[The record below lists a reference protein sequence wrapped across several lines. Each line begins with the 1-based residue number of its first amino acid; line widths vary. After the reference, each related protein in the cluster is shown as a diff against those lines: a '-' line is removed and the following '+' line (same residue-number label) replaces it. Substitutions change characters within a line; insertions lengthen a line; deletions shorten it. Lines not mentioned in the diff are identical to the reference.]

1 MIRITELKL
10 PLSAV
15 PVEARRTADAP
26 TETDADRAPAPHPVD
41 ALKLLAA
48 KALGIT
54 PADIASLQVFKRS
67 FDARKAE
74 LLVVYIVDLSLADS
88 TRESALLQHFESH
101 PHIGESP
108 DMAYHPVGHAPAG
121 LTDRPVVVGF
131 GPCGM
136 FAALV
141 LAQMGFR
148 PIVLERGTTVRQRTK
163 DTWGL
168 WRKNTLQPESNVQF
182 GEGGAGTFS
191 DGKLYSQ
198 IKDPRFLGRKVMAEF
213 VKAGAPS
220 EILYEAHPHIGT
232 FKLVKV
238 VESIREQIIALGG
251 EVRFGHRVVNL
262 LLNQEHGTP
271 HLRGL
276 EVLNT
281 VNNSITE
288 LPASHVVIALGHSAR
303 DTFAMLHQRGVAM
316 QAKAFSVGF
325 RIEHPQSVIDKARWG
340 RHAGHPMLGAA
351 DYKLVH
357 HAEHGAGKG
366 RSVYSFCMCPGGTV
380 VAATS
385 EPGRVVT
392 NGMSQYSRNE
402 RNANAGLVVGIDPQ
416 DFPHDTSSFVQAFG
430 PVDGVRYAQEAAALA
445 AAHPAGSAAA
455 THPLAGIALQRALES
470 GAYAL
475 GGSSYEAPGQLV
487 GDFIAARP
495 STALGSVQ
503 PSYKQGVKLGDLA
516 PSLPDYAIAAIR
528 EALPVF
534 GKKIKGFDMVD
545 AVLTGVETRTSSPLK
560 IPRGDNLQSTN
571 VAGLYPAG
579 EGASYAGGILS
590 AAVDGIKV
598 AEAVARSLLGLRT
611 AA

>member
-15 PVEARRTADAP
+15 PVEARRAADAP
-26 TETDADRAPAPHPVD
+26 TETDADRAPAPHPIE
-41 ALKLLAA
+41 ALKALAA
-48 KALGIT
+48 QALGIAS
-54 PADIASLQVFKRS
+54 ADIATLQVFKRS

-74 LLVVYIVDLSLADS
+74 LLVVYIVDLTLAQPAQGA
-88 TRESALLQHFESH
+88 ALLQRFGKH
-101 PHIGESP
+101 PHISPSP
-108 DMAYHPVGHAPAG
+108 DMAYHPVGQAPAD
-121 LTDRPVVVGF
+121 LPLRPVVVGF

-148 PIVLERGTTVRQRTK
+148 PIVLERGTTVRQRTQ

-168 WRKNTLQPESNVQF
+168 WRKNTLKPESNVQF

-198 IKDPRFLGRKVMAEF
+198 IKDPRFLGRKVMQEF
-213 VKAGAPS
+213 VAAGAPP

-251 EVRFGHRVVNL
+251 EVRFEQRVVDVL
-262 LLNQEHGTP
+262 LKNEHGT
-271 HLRGL
+271 HCLRGL
-276 EVLNT
+276 SVQ
-281 VNNSITE
+281 NSNDGSVSE
-288 LPASHVVIALGHSAR
+288 LPASHVVMALGHSAR
-303 DTFAMLHQRGVAM
+303 DTFAMLHDRGVAM

-325 RIEHPQSVIDKARWG
+325 RIEHPQSVIDQARWG

-402 RNANAGLVVGIDPQ
+402 RNANAGIVVGIDPQ
-416 DFPHDTSSFVQAFG
+416 DFPCDAASFVQAFG
-430 PVDGVRYAQEAAALA
+430 PVDGARYAQEAAALA
-445 AAHPAGSAAA
+445 AAHPPGSAAA
-455 THPLAGIALQRALES
+455 THPLAGIALQRTLES
-470 GAYAL
+470 RAYAL
-475 GGSSYEAPGQLV
+475 GGSNYEAPGQLV
-487 GDFIAARP
+487 GDFMAATP

-503 PSYKQGVKLGDLA
+503 PSYKPGVKLGDLA

-534 GKKIKGFDMVD
+534 GKKIKGFDMAD

-560 IPRGDNLQSTN
+560 IPRGDNLHCTN
-571 VAGLYPAG
+571 VVGLYPAG

-598 AEAVARSLLGLRT
+598 AEALALSLLR
-611 AA
+611 